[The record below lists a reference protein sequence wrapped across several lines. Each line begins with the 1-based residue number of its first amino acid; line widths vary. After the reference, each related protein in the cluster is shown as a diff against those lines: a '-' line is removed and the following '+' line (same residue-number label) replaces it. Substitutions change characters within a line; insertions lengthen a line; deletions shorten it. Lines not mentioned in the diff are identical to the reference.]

1 MHVHFCCSLTLK
13 PQAMATLKPHQ
24 PLHHQNIKD
33 QRQKRI
39 ICKLRDALLTR
50 IAASSEPS
58 KPIINSEGLK
68 SNIDR
73 RLRELIPTV
82 HTPTHPPYAS
92 MIQRA
97 IEELDEEGGLSEVAI
112 SEFIKREYEDL
123 PVAHEGFL
131 RHHLRKL
138 CESGVVVNL
147 EGGRYNLVVGEG
159 DDRGVVDRESTSERW
174 PGREDRGE
182 IVRMEEKMK
191 GEEWQSEVMRRL
203 DVQKQEHF
211 EVIENKCEAQGKQ
224 QVEVNEGQLA
234 MASMELD
241 VEGSSNKE
249 AILGDVESEVYE
261 NEVIQGNH
269 HREEQQS
276 GEVYKQNEPQAQEIE
291 VIENHFQP
299 QAGKVRE
306 IGERV
311 QGQDIEVRTKILEL
325 CCHGDENLRTQGDV
339 PLADRFQQSPLQ
351 GQEKRRP
358 GRPRKPR
365 KGIESTKALVLLA
378 PEIHHEEEPPKRRGM
393 PRKAKKDMDASTRAL
408 MPCGGP
414 QHHDE
419 EQPPRLGDRPPKAKK
434 NRDVSILALLPSDPE
449 HHDEE
454 QPPRRRGRRPKPK
467 PDSETSLAVVSCSDE
482 QPQYRGR
489 GRPPKPKPKPNS
501 ETSLAVV
508 SCSDKQQQQQPQC
521 RGRGRP
527 PKPEP
532 KPNSETSLA
541 VVSCSDK
548 QQQQQP
554 QYRGR
559 GRPPKPK
566 PNSETSLAVVWCSD
580 KQQKQPQ
587 YRGRRRHP
595 KPKLDAENAKN
606 PPETPHI
613 EQLQQKRRG
622 RGRPS
627 KLQ

>member
-1 MHVHFCCSLTLK
+1 MHVHFCSLTLK
-13 PQAMATLKPHQ
+13 PQTMATLKPHQ

-73 RLRELIPTV
+73 RLQELIPTV

-138 CESGVVVNL
+138 CESRVVVNL
-147 EGGRYNLVVGEG
+147 EGRRYNLAVEEG
-159 DDRGVVDRESTSERW
+159 VDGGVVDRESTSERW
-174 PGREDRGE
+174 PGREDRRE
-182 IVRMEEKMK
+182 IERMEEKMK

-224 QVEVNEGQLA
+224 MEVNEEQLE

-249 AILGDVESEVYE
+249 AILGDIESEVYE

-276 GEVYKQNEPQAQEIE
+276 GEVYKRNEPQAQEIE

-325 CCHGDENLRTQGDV
+325 CCHENLRTQGDV
-339 PLADRFQQSPLQ
+339 PLADQLQQSPVQ
-351 GQEKRRP
+351 GQEKRRR

-365 KGIESTKALVLLA
+365 KGIESTRALVLLA

-434 NRDVSILALLPSDPE
+434 NMDVSISALLPSDPE

-454 QPPRRRGRRPKPK
+454 QPPRRQGRRPKPK
-467 PDSETSLAVVSCSDE
+467 PDSETSLAVVSCSDKQ

-489 GRPPKPKPKPNS
+489 GRPPK
-501 ETSLAVV
+501 
-508 SCSDKQQQQQPQC
+508 
-521 RGRGRP
+521 
-527 PKPEP
+527 P

-566 PNSETSLAVVWCSD
+566 PNSETNLAVVSCSD

-587 YRGRRRHP
+587 YRGRGRHP
-595 KPKLDAENAKN
+595 KPKLDAEKAKN
-606 PPETPHI
+606 PPQTPQI

>member
-1 MHVHFCCSLTLK
+1 
-13 PQAMATLKPHQ
+13 
-24 PLHHQNIKD
+24 
-33 QRQKRI
+33 
-39 ICKLRDALLTR
+39 
-50 IAASSEPS
+50 
-58 KPIINSEGLK
+58 
-68 SNIDR
+68 
-73 RLRELIPTV
+73 
-82 HTPTHPPYAS
+82 

-97 IEELDEEGGLSEVAI
+97 IEELDEERGLSEVAI
-112 SEFIKREYEDL
+112 SEFIKRKYEDL

-147 EGGRYNLVVGEG
+147 EGGRYNLVVEEG
-159 DDRGVVDRESTSERW
+159 DDGGVVDRESTSERW

-182 IVRMEEKMK
+182 IVRMEVKMK
-191 GEEWQSEVMRRL
+191 GEEWQSEVMRRR

-211 EVIENKCEAQGKQ
+211 EGIENKCEAQGKQ
-224 QVEVNEGQLA
+224 MEVNEGQLA

-291 VIENHFQP
+291 VIENHFQL
-299 QAGKVRE
+299 QAGEVRE

-311 QGQDIEVRTKILEL
+311 LGQDIEVRTKILEL
-325 CCHGDENLRTQGDV
+325 CCHGDENLKTQGDV

-365 KGIESTKALVLLA
+365 KGIESTRALALLA

-434 NRDVSILALLPSDPE
+434 NMDVSISALLPSDPE
-449 HHDEE
+449 RHDEE
-454 QPPRRRGRRPKPK
+454 QPPRRRGRCPKPK
-467 PDSETSLAVVSCSDE
+467 PDSETSLAVVSFSDKQQQQ
-482 QPQYRGR
+482 QPQYRGRGRPPKPKPKPNSEISLAVVSCSDKQQQQQPQCRGR

-508 SCSDKQQQQQPQC
+508 SCSDKQQQQQPQY

-527 PKPEP
+527 PKPKP

-566 PNSETSLAVVWCSD
+566 PNSETSLAVVSCSD
-580 KQQKQPQ
+580 KQQKQQQ
-587 YRGRRRHP
+587 YRGRGRHP

-606 PPETPHI
+606 PPETPQI
-613 EQLQQKRRG
+613 EQLQRKRRG

>member
-1 MHVHFCCSLTLK
+1 MHVHFCSLTLK
-13 PQAMATLKPHQ
+13 PQTMATLKPHQ

-97 IEELDEEGGLSEVAI
+97 IEELDEEGGLSEVGI

-147 EGGRYNLVVGEG
+147 EGGRYNLVFEEG
-159 DDRGVVDRESTSERW
+159 DDGGVVDRESTSERW

-182 IVRMEEKMK
+182 IERMEEKMK

-224 QVEVNEGQLA
+224 MEVNEGQLE

-249 AILGDVESEVYE
+249 AILGDIESEVYE

-291 VIENHFQP
+291 VIE
-299 QAGKVRE
+299 
-306 IGERV
+306 
-311 QGQDIEVRTKILEL
+311 
-325 CCHGDENLRTQGDV
+325 
-339 PLADRFQQSPLQ
+339 
-351 GQEKRRP
+351 
-358 GRPRKPR
+358 
-365 KGIESTKALVLLA
+365 
-378 PEIHHEEEPPKRRGM
+378 IHHEEEPPRRRGM

-419 EQPPRLGDRPPKAKK
+419 EQAPRLGDRPPKAKK
-434 NRDVSILALLPSDPE
+434 NMDVSISALLLSDPE

-467 PDSETSLAVVSCSDE
+467 PDSV
-482 QPQYRGR
+482 
-489 GRPPKPKPKPNS
+489 
-501 ETSLAVV
+501 
-508 SCSDKQQQQQPQC
+508 
-521 RGRGRP
+521 
-527 PKPEP
+527 
-532 KPNSETSLA
+532 TSLA

-566 PNSETSLAVVWCSD
+566 PNSETSLAVVSCSDKQQQQQPQYRGRGRSPKPKPNSETSLAVVSCSDNQQQQQPQYRGRGRPPKPKPNSETSLAVVSCSD

-587 YRGRRRHP
+587 YRGRGRHP
-595 KPKLDAENAKN
+595 KPKLDAENVKN
-606 PPETPHI
+606 PPQTPQI